1 MIKTDL
7 FVLTAR
13 PGNSTLSTSAEVG
26 LRSLNLKEVG
36 LRSLHLQAGPARTE
50 TSEATVCMYS
60 VVVMCEAQG
69 IWFLAWK

>member
-26 LRSLNLKEVG
+26 LRSL
-36 LRSLHLQAGPARTE
+36 HLQAGPARTE

-60 VVVMCEAQG
+60 VVRFEAQG
-69 IWFLAWK
+69 IRFLAWK

>member
-13 PGNSTLSTSAEVG
+13 PGNSTLSTSAED
-26 LRSLNLKEVG
+26 G
-36 LRSLHLQAGPARTE
+36 LRSLHLQEVGPRSLHDLQAGPARTE

-60 VVVMCEAQG
+60 VVMFEG
-69 IWFLAWK
+69 IRFLAWK

>member
-13 PGNSTLSTSAEVG
+13 PGNSTLSTSAEDG
-26 LRSLNLKEVG
+26 LRSLNLQEVG

-60 VVVMCEAQG
+60 VVMFEG
-69 IWFLAWK
+69 IRFLAWK